1 MKKKLVSILL
11 CATMVAGLAVGCG
24 GKKEEGGD
32 KGGDKL
38 VYLSLIHISAVKTVL
53 TK

>member
-11 CATMVAGLAVGCG
+11 CAAMVAGLAVGCG

-38 VYLSLIHISAVKTVL
+38 VYWSMWSEESYQRSNC
-53 TK
+53 

>member
-11 CATMVAGLAVGCG
+11 CAAMVAGLAVGCG

-38 VYLSLIHISAVKTVL
+38 VY
-53 TK
+53 

>member
-11 CATMVAGLAVGCG
+11 CAAMVAGLAVGCG

-32 KGGDKL
+32 LYTGLCG
-38 VYLSLIHISAVKTVL
+38 VKMSHRR
-53 TK
+53 K